1 MKNSSKKFCII
12 IDDFQSKKFFVQK
25 NSVGLIKKSNKSTS
39 NVLFLKDN
47 IEIQLSNDQIKKINI
62 SETGDQY
69 EFKVCDRCF
78 KYLPLSS
85 FPDNRYN
92 KNFLKKRPSCKAC
105 RKINDGKNISPADK
119 KLWEE
124 TKKPSDYSLFS
135 CPICKKLS
143 IPGIKKIVLDH
154 NHKTGKVRGY
164 VCESC
169 NTGIGRFDDD
179 IEILKGAIDWINQ
192 DKQSLT

>member
-12 IDDFQSKKFFVQK
+12 IDDFQSKKFFIQK

-47 IEIQLSNDQIKKINI
+47 IEIQLSKDQIKKINI

-78 KYLPLSS
+78 KYLPTSS
-85 FPDNRYN
+85 FSDNR
-92 KNFLKKRPSCKAC
+92 LKKDNVMTKRPSCKEC
-105 RKINDGKNISPADK
+105 RKINDGKNISSTDRK
-119 KLWEE
+119 KWNA
-124 TKKPSDYSLFS
+124 KKPSNYELFE
-135 CPICKKLS
+135 CPICSKVS
-143 IPGIKKIVLDH
+143 IADKTRIVLDH
-154 NHKTGKVRGY
+154 NHKTGKVRGFL
-164 VCESC
+164 CESC

-179 IEILKGAIDWINQ
+179 IEILKKAIHWL
-192 DKQSLT
+192 QSTQ